1 MRVRAKHLV
10 DKVDDVGPHHGNFID
25 DDEFDVLN
33 KFPVVGRIFQKIFQ
47 FSPLK
52 LRIIGQEWMKRKLE
66 KTVQGTATR
75 IDSRNTRRSQYYIF
89 LFGMLTDVFQKCR
102 LTRSRF
108 SGQKDRL
115 AGILDEFQCILKFGV
130 VGIYQG
136 RSHLSLCLEIH
147 AKIRTNGK

>member
-52 LRIIGQEWMKRKLE
+52 LRIIGQERMKRKLE
-66 KTVQGTATR
+66 KLCRVLPPALIAAIPVGASTTYFFWYAGRR
-75 IDSRNTRRSQYYIF
+75 ISE
-89 LFGMLTDVFQKCR
+89 M
-102 LTRSRF
+102 
-108 SGQKDRL
+108 
-115 AGILDEFQCILKFGV
+115 
-130 VGIYQG
+130 
-136 RSHLSLCLEIH
+136 
-147 AKIRTNGK
+147 